1 MHIVRTWS
9 GTILDSG
16 NLNYRSFVIGNTLL
30 CVEYVPRQGKKHF
43 IQKEDNVKRIIT
55 STFVKYECLQF
66 LYVKYRYL

>member
-1 MHIVRTWS
+1 MVWYYFGLWKSKLQVVCDRK
-9 GTILDSG
+9 
-16 NLNYRSFVIGNTLL
+16 YAQ